1 VARALVHRPAV
12 VWADEP
18 TGNLD
23 SESTEAV
30 MDLLLKLNREGQTI
44 VMVTHN
50 PQIAAAAARTVSMR
64 DGRIEDGTAITGTS
78 STDAAAIAVG
88 GERIGDELQ

>member
-1 VARALVHRPAV
+1 V

-30 MDLLLKLNREGQTI
+30 MDLLLRLNAEGQTI

-50 PQIAAAAARTVSMR
+50 PQIAAAAARTVTMR
-64 DGRIEDGTAITGTS
+64 DGRIEDGTAITGPSPT
-78 STDAAAIAVG
+78 AATAMAVG
-88 GERIGDELQ
+88 GERIEGELQ